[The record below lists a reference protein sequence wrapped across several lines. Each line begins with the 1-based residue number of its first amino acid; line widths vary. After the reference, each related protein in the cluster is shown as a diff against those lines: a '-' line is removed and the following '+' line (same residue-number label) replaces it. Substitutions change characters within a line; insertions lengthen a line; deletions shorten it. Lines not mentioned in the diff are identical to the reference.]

1 MSLKAF
7 HVVFVLFALAITVGF
22 GVWALTTNPEY
33 QGWGIASLVAA
44 VGLVVYGVLFLQKLR
59 RERL

>member
-7 HVVFVLFALAITVGF
+7 HVIFVLFSLAITVGF

-33 QGWGIASLVAA
+33 RVWGIVSLVLAA
-44 VGLVVYGVLFLQKLR
+44 GLVVYGVKFLQKLK